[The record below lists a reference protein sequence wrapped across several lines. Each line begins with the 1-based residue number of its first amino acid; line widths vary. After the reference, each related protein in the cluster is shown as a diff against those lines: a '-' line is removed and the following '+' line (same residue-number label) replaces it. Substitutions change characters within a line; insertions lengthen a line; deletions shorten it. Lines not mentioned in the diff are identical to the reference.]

1 MTKEEKIII
10 TEQLYKKGVPLTKIA
25 NELGC
30 HTSTVSKYLADL
42 GIRPKRSIG
51 LEGKVI
57 QLHIQG
63 LTNIEIAYQL
73 ECSQTY
79 VYDKLQKAGFGK
91 RYSNHEENLIT
102 KDTVYAEDWSNRPLE
117 KLTIKEKRERKNGVM
132 QRVIHYYTDITPIF
146 SPR

>member
-10 TEQLYKKGVPLTKIA
+10 TEQLYKKGVSLTKIA
-25 NELGC
+25 KELGC
-30 HTSTVSKYLADL
+30 HTSTVSKYLAEL

-51 LEGKVI
+51 LEEKVI
-57 QLHIQG
+57 QLHIKG

-91 RYSNHEENLIT
+91 RYSNYEENLINADT
-102 KDTVYAEDWSNRPLE
+102 IYAKDWNELPTE
-117 KLTIKEKRERKNGVM
+117 KITIKEKWSVKDGIM
-132 QRVIHYYTDITPIF
+132 QRVVHHYADITPTF